1 MEQSL
6 TELFNEL
13 VSLATWLDNECP
25 SVAPPLEPY
34 DNSDLSHNFCKRLR
48 ERIDRIK
55 ELKNKVQIESHGN
68 N

>member
-1 MEQSL
+1 MTMEQSL

-13 VSLATWLDNECP
+13 VSLVTWLDNEYAKPCHIDYKQLR
-25 SVAPPLEPY
+25 S
-34 DNSDLSHNFCKRLR
+34 RL
-48 ERIDRIK
+48 DKIK